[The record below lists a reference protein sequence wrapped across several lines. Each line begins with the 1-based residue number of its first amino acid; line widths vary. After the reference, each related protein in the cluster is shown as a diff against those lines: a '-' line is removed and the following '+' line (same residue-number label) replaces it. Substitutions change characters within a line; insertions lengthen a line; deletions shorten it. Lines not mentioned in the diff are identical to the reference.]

1 MNMNKLFKELVKIER
16 KNGLRVENC
25 GDNFEFHRLRDNRVV
40 YLNDYAL
47 KNLMKGKDYKK
58 PANAVIRYIKSC
70 Y

>member
-1 MNMNKLFKELVKIER
+1 MNMNQLWRELEKIER

-40 YLNDYAL
+40 YLNETAL
-47 KNLMKGKDYKK
+47 KSITKNKVTKQSAK
-58 PANAVIRYIKSC
+58 AVMRYVKTC